1 VDSKSRAFL
10 ASAVAALALVGAAHA
25 QDPTIERSTCELLLA
40 PGEQATIDVVV
51 KVPGKPISPKAD
63 IYILADATGSMGPV
77 LDSVKSN
84 IASIAATLFSI
95 PGADLRIGV
104 GSYRDLVSATYAF
117 DHELSLTTDQ
127 AQIIAAVSTFVA
139 GSGGDPAEGAFF
151 ALQKLAT
158 DPAATYGWRP
168 DTKRIVVWFGD
179 APSHDPIC
187 TQLTGL
193 PSAITESS
201 VIAALQASGTTVI
214 GISTPTGLPAALND
228 DPLGNGT
235 LNSQTYQAACG
246 FLGGAPGQA
255 TRIAAATGGIHT
267 AIASVNDITLA
278 ILQSILAE
286 LNEAKVELKALGG
299 IVPLVTGIS
308 PPSVDI
314 VLPLDPNQFVDVPFQ
329 VFVQAGACIENAVLE
344 FDGTLQACINGQPT
358 PAIKTVHIEQKA
370 CVALC
375 VWGIGYQKTDIVIST
390 GMPGP
395 IDRQYIQPVWIY
407 HVLQNQI
414 PEIHIPNIPALIGAE
429 LYTQVLMFNPTEFPN
444 DPIKVSNALM
454 YKLGMG
460 TAKFGTATG
469 IQQYATVNPQLGG
482 TVGMGFYF
490 Q

>member
-1 VDSKSRAFL
+1 MDSKPFAFL
-10 ASAVAALALVGAAHA
+10 ASAAAALALVGAAHA
-25 QDPTIERSTCELLLA
+25 QDPVLVPSTCDLLLN
-40 PGEQATIDVVV
+40 PGQEATIDVVV

-117 DHELSLTTDQ
+117 DHELSMTTDQ
-127 AQIIAAVSTFVA
+127 AQIVAAVSTFVA
-139 GSGGDPAEGAFF
+139 GSGGDDAEAAFF

-158 DPAATYGWRP
+158 DPAATFGWRP

-193 PSAITESS
+193 SNAITESS
-201 VIAALQASGTTVI
+201 VIAALQATDTTVI

-235 LNSQTYQAACG
+235 VNSQDYQAACG
-246 FLGGAPGQA
+246 ILGGAPGQA

-267 AIASVNDITLA
+267 KITTVNGITLA

-308 PPSVDI
+308 PPSVDV
-314 VLPLDPNQFVDVPFQ
+314 VLPLDPNQFIDVPFQ
-329 VFVQAGACIENAVLE
+329 VFVQAGPCVENAQLE

-358 PAIKTVHIEQKA
+358 PAIKAVHIEQKQ

-375 VWGIGYQKTDIVIST
+375 VWGIGFTKTNLVISN
-390 GMPGP
+390 GLPGP
-395 IDRQYIQPVWIY
+395 LDRQYVEPVWVF

-414 PEIHIPNIPALIGAE
+414 PQIHIPNVPALVGAE
-429 LYTQVLMFNPTEFPN
+429 LYTQVLMYNPTEFPN

-460 TAKFGTATG
+460 TAKYGTATG

-482 TVGMGFYF
+482 TIGMGFYF